1 MEHAMKRPK
10 TCEISQTADPHK
22 VDEQAMPMRLL
33 VQSLR
38 KAAPGNDLAD
48 LALD

>member
-1 MEHAMKRPK
+1 MKHPA
-10 TCEISQTADPHK
+10 TCEISQTAAFGK
-22 VDEQAMPMRLL
+22 VDELAVLARHV
-33 VQSLR
+33 VQSMR